1 MMLRLANYSMLEGK
15 YDDAVKKFVE
25 VLKLF
30 DSTLV
35 PPYKS
40 YYDCV
45 QNLRRCML
53 SLGNYSI
60 VWFYYFVNKINVFN
74 IKMLLDITNSGVLF

>member
-1 MMLRLANYSMLEGK
+1 MNHVGREKQLLLFLQFKLILFSQDTDMMLRLANYSMLEGK
-15 YDDAVKKFVE
+15 YGDAMKKFVE

-60 VWFYYFVNKINVFN
+60 V
-74 IKMLLDITNSGVLF
+74 